1 MGKLDDEQS
10 TELSRMFCRSIDEQL
25 DLPFDP
31 HYMYSLEVKA
41 WILYCNE
48 YDLGP
53 GDTWST
59 LSVVVKGPQ
68 LRSTQYEPPIAGGV
82 VDLCQK

>member
-10 TELSRMFCRSIDEQL
+10 TELSRRFCRSIDEQL

-31 HYMYSLEVKA
+31 PYMSSLEVKA

-48 YDLGP
+48 NELGP
-53 GDTWST
+53 GDTWAT
-59 LSVVVKGPQ
+59 LPAGVKGTY
-68 LRSTQYEPPIAGGV
+68 LRSAQYEPPIAGGV